1 MEPTNS
7 KYKDLL
13 KSLLSCPPL
22 PFDERLHASLPEKG
36 GVYHIFEKE
45 SKKSVYVGETS
56 NFLKRVYHDHF
67 LGPEEVSPIKRELV
81 KRGEYKDKEDVKNR
95 YFKPKLLVQYVVIE
109 DSSLRGA
116 FEHFAMDVLK
126 PSILMG

>member
-1 MEPTNS
+1 MESTIS

-13 KSLLSCPPL
+13 DSLLSCPSL

-56 NFLKRVYHDHF
+56 NFLDRVYHAHF
-67 LGPEEVSPIKRELV
+67 MGSVEISPIKRELV
-81 KRGEYKDKEDVKNR
+81 RRGEYKDKEDVKNQ
-95 YFKPKLLVQYVVIE
+95 YFKPKLLVQYIVID

-116 FEHFAMDVLK
+116 FEHFAMSVLK